1 MSSCNNEKKGKS
13 YPKTVCAG
21 IVLVWVAVAIWPE
34 VIGIVVILISGVG
47 LLISGVV
54 LGMKTKTTIFGTPIP
69 GCDIFDF
76 GWLSAAPV
84 ILGAILFG
92 ILFMSNTLHLF

>member
-1 MSSCNNEKKGKS
+1 MKKEGKS

-34 VIGIVVILISGVG
+34 VIGILVILISGVG

-54 LGMKTKTTIFGTPIP
+54 LGMKTKTTIFGDAIP
-69 GCDIFDF
+69 GRDIFDF
-76 GWLSAAPV
+76 GWLSAAPSSLV
-84 ILGAILFG
+84 RSFLESYSRAIPFTC
-92 ILFMSNTLHLF
+92 FRRV

>member
-1 MSSCNNEKKGKS
+1 MKKEGKS
-13 YPKTVCAG
+13 YPKTVCVG

-54 LGMKTKTTIFGTPIP
+54 LGMKTKTTIFGDAIP
-69 GCDIFDF
+69 GCGIFDF
-76 GWLSAAPV
+76 EWLSAAPSSLV
-84 ILGAILFG
+84 RSFLESYSRAIPFTC
-92 ILFMSNTLHLF
+92 FRRV

>member
-1 MSSCNNEKKGKS
+1 MCRCDCGKVIERWGATLRSGKKKRS
-13 YPKTVCAG
+13 RAKF
-21 IVLVWVAVAIWPE
+21 
-34 VIGIVVILISGVG
+34 ISGVG

-84 ILGAILFG
+84 IFGAILFG